1 MIYDYG
7 DYHSQSQSLPMALI
21 IRKTELLAVCILITM
36 LTVILLSVRIAGS
49 GEEKTVNESI
59 EPYSII
65 TREGLYTDLR
75 LVLTRWCDT

>member
-1 MIYDYG
+1 MPMIVC
-7 DYHSQSQSLPMALI
+7 
-21 IRKTELLAVCILITM
+21 KTQLMVWCMIITM

>member
-1 MIYDYG
+1 MV
-7 DYHSQSQSLPMALI
+7 LI

-36 LTVILLSVRIAGS
+36 LTVMLSVRIGGS
-49 GEEKTVNESI
+49 GEEKTVNESL

>member
-1 MIYDYG
+1 
-7 DYHSQSQSLPMALI
+7 MALI

-36 LTVILLSVRIAGS
+36 LTVILLSVRIGGS
-49 GEEKTVNESI
+49 GEEKTVNESL
-59 EPYSII
+59 EPYSVI

>member
-1 MIYDYG
+1 
-7 DYHSQSQSLPMALI
+7 MALI

-36 LTVILLSVRIAGS
+36 LTVILLSVRIGGS

>member
-1 MIYDYG
+1 
-7 DYHSQSQSLPMALI
+7 MALI

-36 LTVILLSVRIAGS
+36 LTVILLSVRIGGS

-75 LVLTRWCDT
+75 SVLTRWCDT

>member
-1 MIYDYG
+1 
-7 DYHSQSQSLPMALI
+7 MALI

-36 LTVILLSVRIAGS
+36 LTVILLSVRIGGS
-49 GEEKTVNESI
+49 GEEKTVNESL

>member
-1 MIYDYG
+1 MPMPMIVC
-7 DYHSQSQSLPMALI
+7 
-21 IRKTELLAVCILITM
+21 KTQLMVWCMIITM
-36 LTVILLSVRIAGS
+36 LTVILLSVRIGGS
-49 GEEKTVNESI
+49 GGEKTVNESI

>member
-1 MIYDYG
+1 
-7 DYHSQSQSLPMALI
+7 MALI

-49 GEEKTVNESI
+49 GEEKTVNKSI
-59 EPYSII
+59 KPYSII

>member
-1 MIYDYG
+1 MPMIVC
-7 DYHSQSQSLPMALI
+7 
-21 IRKTELLAVCILITM
+21 KTQLVVWCMIITM

-59 EPYSII
+59 ESYSII

>member
-1 MIYDYG
+1 
-7 DYHSQSQSLPMALI
+7 MALI

-36 LTVILLSVRIAGS
+36 LTVILLSVRIGGS

-75 LVLTRWCDT
+75 LVLIRWCDT

>member
-1 MIYDYG
+1 
-7 DYHSQSQSLPMALI
+7 MALI

-36 LTVILLSVRIAGS
+36 LTVMLSVRIGGS
-49 GEEKTVNESI
+49 GEEKTVNESL